1 MSMTKRSR
9 NRGILATLAKSRSV
23 LKACGR
29 GGGTGATRASAH
41 NPPTRGRGG
50 SPRSTASSG
59 AVDQSGSARR
69 RFDSQRPAPPPRKA
83 ARRPHRD
90 HEVRPCCRC
99 PRCNRQGQSA
109 GLRFDQR
116 SARHTTDKI
125 LFGSNHHRSIRSP
138 RRAAGAACRTSTAA
152 PSPRGFLVPP
162 IVHACPPAE

>member
-9 NRGILATLAKSRSV
+9 NRGIPATLAKSRSV

-90 HEVRPCCRC
+90 HEVGHAVDALAAIVKASLPGCDSISDPLGTRLTKSSSVLTIIGLSVPHVARPVLLAAHQ
-99 PRCNRQGQSA
+99 PLHP
-109 GLRFDQR
+109 LR
-116 SARHTTDKI
+116 
-125 LFGSNHHRSIRSP
+125 G
-138 RRAAGAACRTSTAA
+138 
-152 PSPRGFLVPP
+152 GF
-162 IVHACPPAE
+162 